1 MEINPSTAIL
11 EIVQVVFNR
20 YEGASSSSR
29 KGNANIKS

>member
-11 EIVQVVFNR
+11 EIVFNR